1 MKRSLDLNS
10 LMNGLRLFAPRLLR
24 FAVVF
29 FVLLLAGVY
38 GFVLWRVQSL
48 SAVQPTDAD
57 VSAQVKLSAT
67 PHINQ
72 TTVKQMQ
79 DLQDNSV
86 SVHTLFDEARNNPF
100 QE

>member
-1 MKRSLDLNS
+1 MKQSLDLRAIS
-10 LMNGLRLFAPRLLR
+10 NGLRMLVPRLLR

-38 GFVLWRVQSL
+38 GFVLWRVQGL
-48 SAVQPTDAD
+48 SNVQPTDTD
-57 VSAQVKLSAT
+57 VSTEVKLSAT
-67 PHINQ
+67 PHVNQ
-72 TTVKQMQ
+72 TVIKQMQ

-86 SVHTLFDEARNNPF
+86 SVHTLFDQARSNPF